1 MVLSVTRF
9 GVSIDEDLV
18 AKFDR
23 FISKKGYTNRSE
35 ALRDLMR
42 DSLVDED
49 WRDSQREVVGVVT
62 IVYDHEQRE
71 LGHKLTH
78 LQHHFSKAMIS
89 TLHVHLD
96 EHNCLEVA
104 VLKGKSGEIRK
115 AADALISAR
124 GVKHGK
130 LMATTTGGRF

>member
-1 MVLSVTRF
+1 MSVKRF
-9 GVSIDEDLV
+9 GVSIDETLV

-23 FISKKGYTNRSE
+23 LIAKKGYANRSE
-35 ALRDLMR
+35 ALRDLVR

-49 WRDSQREVVGVVT
+49 WQNARSAAVGVVT
-62 IVYDHEQRE
+62 VVYDHGQKDLSHR
-71 LGHKLTH
+71 LTH
-78 LQHHFSKAMIS
+78 LQHDHENVIVS

-96 EHNCLEVA
+96 GHNCLEAV

-115 AADALISAR
+115 VADLLISAK

-130 LMATTTGGRF
+130 LVATTTGKALA